1 MKNIF
6 FLIVFSLFISC
17 LGKNKV
23 PSEIIQPGKMQKI
36 LWDVIRAQALSTE
49 IARKDSTV
57 NEIAETKVLTQK
69 VFEIYKI
76 TSTTFNQSYF
86 WYTNH
91 LDIMRIVFD
100 SLNAQNQRESQ
111 LEMKE
116 KHTPLKLDSLKKLN
130 PLKNLKSFK
139 KNRILINEQSF

>member
-6 FLIVFSLFISC
+6 FLIAVSLLVSC

-23 PSEIIQPGKMQKI
+23 PSEILQPNEMQKV

-49 IARKDSTV
+49 IARKDSSV
-57 NEIAETKVLTQK
+57 NEISETKTLTQK
-69 VFEIYKI
+69 VFEIHKI
-76 TSTTFNQSYF
+76 KSSVFNQSYI

-91 LDIMRIVFD
+91 PDIMRIVFD

-111 LEMKE
+111 LEVKE
-116 KHTPLKLDSLKKLN
+116 KYRPVKLDSLKKS
-130 PLKNLKSFK
+130 NLFK
-139 KNRILINEQSF
+139 KLEK

>member
-6 FLIVFSLFISC
+6 FLIIFCLFVSC
-17 LGKNKV
+17 IGKNKV
-23 PSEIIQPGKMQKI
+23 PSEIIQPGEMQKI
-36 LWDVIRAQALSTE
+36 FWDVIRAQELSIE

-76 TSTTFNQSYF
+76 TSTEFNQSYI

-91 LDIMRIVFD
+91 PDIIRIVFD
-100 SLNAQNQRESQ
+100 SLNAQKQRETQ
-111 LEMKE
+111 LQRKE
-116 KHTPLKLDSLKKLN
+116 KEPVLKLN
-130 PLKNLKSFK
+130 PLKKLKSSK
-139 KNRILINEQSF
+139 KVDSLRKLE

>member
-1 MKNIF
+1 MMKNIF

-23 PSEIIQPGKMQKI
+23 PGEIIQPGKMQKI

-76 TSTTFNQSYF
+76 TSTTFNQSYI
-86 WYTNH
+86 WYTDH
-91 LDIMRIVFD
+91 PDIMRIVFD
-100 SLNAQNQRESQ
+100 SLNAQKQRESQ
-111 LEMKE
+111 LEMKVRY
-116 KHTPLKLDSLKKLN
+116 HPLKLDPLKKLNPSKHLDSLKKSE
-130 PLKNLKSFK
+130 K
-139 KNRILINEQSF
+139 

>member
-57 NEIAETKVLTQK
+57 NEIAETKALTQK

-76 TSTTFNQSYF
+76 TSAGFNQSYI

-91 LDIMRIVFD
+91 PDIMRVVFD

-116 KHTPLKLDSLKKLN
+116 KYNPVKIDSFRKLTPSKKFDSLKKLRI
-130 PLKNLKSFK
+130 KNK
-139 KNRILINEQSF
+139 